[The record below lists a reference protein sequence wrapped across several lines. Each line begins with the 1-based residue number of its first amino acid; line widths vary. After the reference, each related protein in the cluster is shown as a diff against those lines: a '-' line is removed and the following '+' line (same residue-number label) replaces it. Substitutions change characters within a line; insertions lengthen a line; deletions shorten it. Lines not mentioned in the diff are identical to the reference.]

1 MFKAPRGR
9 SRQPMASTTAVGC
22 SWNRPSV
29 RFMAVTV
36 LSAARSSTMVWGLQG
51 MRRWLACWMKRKAYS
66 GPVSSSLKVCSP
78 KPLWMHW
85 LRMPPSSL
93 SRARMRRFSAP
104 RRRASMAAARP
115 AGPPPMMTR
124 SAFFIM
130 APPSQRV
137 LVDAYDDLRAAAR
150 LGDFGQGDAQFP
162 REDLHDAGAA
172 EARLAPAH
180 AGPGA
185 ALDPVQAAGA
195 GG

>member
-1 MFKAPRGR
+1 
-9 SRQPMASTTAVGC
+9 
-22 SWNRPSV
+22 
-29 RFMAVTV
+29 
-36 LSAARSSTMVWGLQG
+36 
-51 MRRWLACWMKRKAYS
+51 
-66 GPVSSSLKVCSP
+66 
-78 KPLWMHW
+78 
-85 LRMPPSSL
+85 
-93 SRARMRRFSAP
+93 
-104 RRRASMAAARP
+104 
-115 AGPPPMMTR
+115 
-124 SAFFIM
+124 M

-195 GG
+195 GGAVDGVEDLALGDALAAADDLPVGGVLADELGPLGKGPGLGVEDALAGGVARGVVFQVADTGREAVLHEL